1 MASSTMPALL
11 ELAFGTIRVWGG
23 GTKMP
28 CPATGAVC
36 GCITGGSGR
45 GRIGGA
51 MAKGNCCVEC
61 MAIPNC
67 HALGNASG
75 GVITGGEGITGGIA
89 TGVWS
94 GMVGGCLGGTA
105 TGVWSA
111 LVAVRLAYRPTL
123 AWARGVH
130 GFSKLVA
137 AHLR

>member
-1 MASSTMPALL
+1 MASSTRPALL
-11 ELAFGTIRVWGG
+11 EPAFGTIRLWGG
-23 GTKMP
+23 GMKMP
-28 CPATGAVC
+28 CPATGPVG
-36 GCITGGSGR
+36 GCIAVGSGR
-45 GRIGGA
+45 GGIGNGI
-51 MAKGNCCVEC
+51 GCVKC
-61 MAIPNC
+61 MALAIC

-123 AWARGVH
+123 AWAR
-130 GFSKLVA
+130 
-137 AHLR
+137 